1 MLRASR
7 VILRSIRNAC
17 LAAFLAT
24 AACTRAPDAPAVSA
38 PASVATPPS
47 VASPA
52 EAADVFA
59 TFEQD
64 SGPIR
69 VRLAV
74 KEAPRLS
81 MSFVLLAEA
90 GYFNGRAWTDF
101 SPVVRQTGD
110 SAPIYTLPREFSPRL
125 LFDAGGRLCASNTT
139 EDASARA
146 KPNRIFLTVKEQD
159 RWNLVYSVFGVVTEG
174 LETARNLRDGETIR
188 AVRIEGDTAP
198 LRARFAREIPEW
210 TAAIRT
216 AVSSR

>member
-1 MLRASR
+1 MLRAFPATPR
-7 VILRSIRNAC
+7 VPLRAC
-17 LAAFLAT
+17 LVSLLLVAG
-24 AACTRAPDAPAVSA
+24 CSREPHAPADPA
-38 PASVATPPS
+38 PPATTAINVP
-47 VASPA
+47 
-52 EAADVFA
+52 AADLTA

-69 VRLAV
+69 IRLAA

-81 MSFVLLAEA
+81 MSFILLAEA
-90 GYFNGRAWTDF
+90 GYFDGRAWSDF

-110 SAPIYTLPREFSPRL
+110 SSPIYTLPREFSPRL
-125 LFDAGGRLCASNTT
+125 LFDEGGRLCASNTT
-139 EDASARA
+139 EDSSARA
-146 KPNRIFLTVKEQD
+146 KPNRIFLTVKPQD

-174 LETARNLRDGETIR
+174 LDTARNLRDGESIR

-210 TAAIRT
+210 TAAIRA